1 MAIRKETE
9 LYAPV
14 KKFWEERGYIVRG
27 EVQHCDL
34 VAMRDGEMIV
44 VELKRGF
51 SVPLLVQGIER
62 QRLTDHVYMA
72 IELPQRGRAPHRLRW
87 SEVRRLCEL
96 LGLGLLTVRFYKTKR
111 EPLVEVVC
119 HPPARSAAAEAARAG
134 GAQAGRAAAERTRS
148 KRAGAALEA
157 AETAQTSTTQ
167 AEAAETAQASTTQV
181 DTLLAHAART
191 APEQRTP
198 AKRVRINPKA
208 AKRLAAEFTS
218 RHGDFNVGGSPG
230 SKRRVTAYRE
240 RSLLCAAA
248 LRAGPLPLRELRERT
263 GCAGAALLMQRNVYG
278 WFRRHQRGV
287 YALTPEGEAALTTY
301 REVVSVLARDLA
313 WDES

>member
-1 MAIRKETE
+1 MAIRTETE

-14 KKFWEERGYIVRG
+14 KKFWEERGYVVRG

-51 SVPLLVQGIER
+51 SVPLLVQGIDR
-62 QRLTDHVYMA
+62 QRLTDRVYMA
-72 IELPQRGRAPHRLRW
+72 IELPQRGRAPHRLQW

-96 LGLGLLTVRFYKTKR
+96 LSLGLLTVRFYKTKR

-119 HPPARSAAAEAARAG
+119 HPPARSTAARPAQSVAETTYEAAANTAYATAETVREAADAVYATADAAHG
-134 GAQAGRAAAERTRS
+134 AAADT
-148 KRAGAALEA
+148 AYGAAHTTADAALEP
-157 AETAQTSTTQ
+157 
-167 AEAAETAQASTTQV
+167 
-181 DTLLAHAART
+181 R
-191 APEQRTP
+191 RTP
-198 AKRVRINPKA
+198 AKRVRISPKA
-208 AKRLAAEFTS
+208 AKRVAAEFAS

-248 LRAGPLPLRELRERT
+248 LQAARGPLPLRELRERT
-263 GCAGAALLMQRNVYG
+263 GCAGVSQLMQHNVYG
-278 WFRRHQRGV
+278 WFHRHQRGV

-301 REVVSVLARDLA
+301 HEVVSVIARDLV

>member
-1 MAIRKETE
+1 MAIRTETE

-14 KKFWEERGYIVRG
+14 KKFWEERGYVVRG

-51 SVPLLVQGIER
+51 SVPLLVQGIDR
-62 QRLTDHVYMA
+62 QRLTDRVYMA
-72 IELPQRGRAPHRLRW
+72 IELPQRGRAPHRLQW

-96 LGLGLLTVRFYKTKR
+96 LSLGLLTVRFYKTKR

-119 HPPARSAAAEAARAG
+119 HPPARSTAARPTQAAAETTYE
-134 GAQAGRAAAERTRS
+134 AAADTAHAAVADTAHAAVAETVYPT
-148 KRAGAALEA
+148 ANAALEP
-157 AETAQTSTTQ
+157 
-167 AEAAETAQASTTQV
+167 
-181 DTLLAHAART
+181 R
-191 APEQRTP
+191 RTP
-198 AKRVRINPKA
+198 AKRVRISPKA
-208 AKRLAAEFTS
+208 AKRVAAEFAS

-248 LRAGPLPLRELRERT
+248 LQAARGPLPLRELRERT
-263 GCAGAALLMQRNVYG
+263 GCAGVSQLMQHNVYG

-301 REVVSVLARDLA
+301 HEVVSVIARDLV

>member
-134 GAQAGRAAAERTRS
+134 GAQAGRAEAARTRS

-157 AETAQTSTTQ
+157 AETAQAS
-167 AEAAETAQASTTQV
+167 AAQA
-181 DTLLAHAART
+181 DTERTDAART